1 MRAGARGATPIDPY
15 PGPRRRA
22 SIAHVSYT
30 VGVLTL
36 VAITVVWGT
45 TFVVVKGSL
54 ETIPV
59 PLLLALRFS
68 LAAAAFAFVRF
79 DRRAVVPALWLGLLG
94 FAGFAT
100 QTLGLSITTASR
112 SAFITGLAVVL
123 TPLVAA
129 IWFRHR
135 IAPRVYLASVVALGG
150 LALLTL
156 RGGEGQGVNAG
167 DAWTLGTALTYALY
181 IVYLG
186 RVAGRADVAALA
198 GMQHLP
204 MAALAW
210 LWAAPHLGAL
220 PAVPLSTYLAIAYL
234 AVVATAL
241 VAVLQVAAQRVV
253 PAAVAAIVFVLEPV
267 FAALFAWWLVGE
279 ALGPA
284 GWLGGSLVVLAMLVS
299 ELRQRTPRA
308 RVVHD

>member
-1 MRAGARGATPIDPY
+1 MTY
-15 PGPRRRA
+15 PL
-22 SIAHVSYT
+22 
-30 VGVLTL
+30 GVLTL
-36 VAITVVWGT
+36 IAITVVWGT
-45 TFVVVKGSL
+45 TFVIVKGSL

-59 PLLLALRFS
+59 SLLLALRFS

-79 DRRAVVPALWLGLLG
+79 DRRALTPALWLGLLA

-100 QTLGLSITTASR
+100 QTMGLSITSASR

-129 IWFRHR
+129 VWFRQR
-135 IAPRVYLASVVALGG
+135 IAPRVYLASLVAVVG

-156 RGGEGQGVNAG
+156 RGGEGEGLNGG
-167 DAWTLGTALTYALY
+167 DVWTLGTALAYAVY

-186 RVAGRADVAALA
+186 QVATRASVPALA

-204 MAALAW
+204 MALLAW
-210 LWAAPHLGAL
+210 LWAAPELGAL
-220 PAVPLSTYLAIAYL
+220 AHVPLQTYLAIAYL
-234 AVVATAL
+234 ALVATAL

-267 FAALFAWWLVGE
+267 FAALFAWWLAGE
-279 ALGPA
+279 TLGPA
-284 GWLGGSLVVLAMLVS
+284 GWAGGLLVVLAMMVA
-299 ELRQRTPRA
+299 ELRFRA
-308 RVVHD
+308 RGGRTRAGPT

>member
-1 MRAGARGATPIDPY
+1 MTFA
-15 PGPRRRA
+15 
-22 SIAHVSYT
+22 

-36 VAITVVWGT
+36 VGITVVWGT

-68 LAAAAFAFVRF
+68 LAAACFAFVRF
-79 DRRAVVPALWLGLLG
+79 DRRALVPALWLGLLA

-112 SAFITGLAVVL
+112 SAFITGFAVVL

-129 IWFRHR
+129 IWFRQR
-135 IAPRVYLASVVALGG
+135 VAPRVYLASVVALAG

-156 RGGEGQGVNAG
+156 RGGGEGINSG
-167 DAWTLGTALTYALY
+167 DLWTLLTALAYALY

-186 RVAGRADVAALA
+186 QVAGRANVAALA

-210 LWAAPHLGAL
+210 LWAAPQLGAL
-220 PAVPLSTYLAIAYL
+220 AHVPLTTYLAIAYL
-234 AVVATAL
+234 ALVATAL
-241 VAVLQVAAQRVV
+241 VAWLQTAAQRVV
-253 PAAVAAIVFVLEPV
+253 PAPLAAIIFVLEPV
-267 FAALFAWWLVGE
+267 FAALFAWWVVGE
-279 ALGPA
+279 MLGPGGWA
-284 GWLGGSLVVLAMLVS
+284 GGALVIVAMLVA
-299 ELRQRTPRA
+299 ELRLRRLPRRA
-308 RVVHD
+308 